1 MANGRLRC
9 CGSSL
14 FLKKTFGVGYALSI
28 EKGSLAALHPR
39 QAEITE
45 NVSDPEHAE
54 AYLPAAMGL
63 RDRDAVLTS
72 IVQDTISDA
81 TLLSIA
87 AGEIKFQLPMSA
99 SHQFVPVLTRLD
111 DEVTAGNIDSY
122 GLSFTTL
129 EEVFL
134 IASRGVEAK
143 PRQEDEKEGNALT
156 LHGGTALSQE
166 DFERD
171 GLFFRHIQILFLKRW
186 FNFKR
191 DKKAWFFT
199 TILPS
204 LLVFVGFLLFD
215 SLETV
220 AIWFLVVLSFPFIT
234 GAFGKCFVP
243 DFLLLKPGWCSHCRF
258 HDRFICCLG
267 EAKQSKASAD
277 YCWRVPSCVLAF
289 YFLVGCFELSVYA
302 LDHGKL

>member
-28 EKGSLAALHPR
+28 EKGSQVALR
-39 QAEITE
+39 QEQALITE
-45 NVSDPEHAE
+45 NVSDPEQAE
-54 AYLPAAMGL
+54 AYLPVGVSIP
-63 RDRDAVLTS
+63 DRDAVLTS
-72 IVQDTISDA
+72 IVQGTITDA
-81 TLLSIA
+81 TLLSNA
-87 AGEIKFQLPMSA
+87 AGEIQFQLPMSA
-99 SHQFVPVLTRLD
+99 SHQFVPALKRLD
-111 DEVTAGNIDSY
+111 EEIAAGNIDSY

-134 IASRGVEAK
+134 IASQGVGAK
-143 PRQEDEKEGNALT
+143 PCKEDEKERIALT
-156 LHGGTALSQE
+156 LHGGTTLSQE

-171 GLFFRHIQILFLKRW
+171 GIFFRHVQILFLKRW
-186 FNFKR
+186 FDFKR

-204 LLVFVGFLLFD
+204 LLVFIGFLLFD

-234 GAFGKCFVP
+234 GAFGKCCAS
-243 DFLLLKPGWCSHCRF
+243 DFLLLY
-258 HDRFICCLG
+258 
-267 EAKQSKASAD
+267 SA
-277 YCWRVPSCVLAF
+277 
-289 YFLVGCFELSVYA
+289 
-302 LDHGKL
+302 